1 MPVPVPLNNKPV
13 AHPVAKN
20 FNPRSASH
28 PYTSDLQHLARSLP
42 VSPAGP
48 PPSFGTREQ
57 WINSL
62 PSWRRSK
69 PRRIWEE
76 DTHTVP
82 GHRQYFHQGLT
93 AVEDA
98 VVIKGKRAQACI
110 PPLGTLLR
118 SLGVPSQPKAKMPA
132 LTFGTMN
139 DYDQYSMSVD
149 AEDSSGTVR
158 GTSDCA
164 GSTRSGSYGGSPMLR
179 DESPTGTDND
189 GSSPLGPVT
198 PFSDFIDRAVSTPAV
213 PYGQD
218 DRSMGRVIQ
227 DPYYATVDY
236 IPGGALPPPF
246 RPSVEYVKEQAPAPV
261 AAPEVV
267 TPSASPGYR
276 KLAEPLANWVVNYVW
291 RVCTTGFSLP
301 PKFAVPSG
309 ASPAQHPLTPPA
321 HLTGAVHSL
330 LLSTLLQPSAVFLAI
345 WYIVHLPVYF
355 DAVGLDTDG
364 SRESVFRRVLLMDPS
379 SGVSVE
385 SQQAGV
391 PFRLIVL
398 GCMLA
403 NKWLDDHTFSNK
415 TWHTIS
421 DVPIGT
427 LNKLESMALAIFS
440 YDLSVPSE
448 EWNRWLSH
456 VLSYHCSLSSP
467 SHPQPISRPSTNPH
481 SIVRKA
487 MEEILASSPAPP
499 SDMPQP
505 TFLGLDARRKEKQE
519 RELVREIDLD
529 EDGPLREEYLPK
541 RRSTRSDIAQYEP
554 THYEQRMCV
563 DPSNLVPSPA
573 KWSPSSG
580 EPIFR
585 ERNAVNG
592 HYVAVQPSFV
602 PVQPLYQTH
611 HYPYAGQWNAHLGI
625 KSAGYPFEAFPT
637 TGLPQN
643 TLHAFPY
650 VSAPAHSRSLSV
662 SHGQDPLRGHL
673 RSYSQT
679 HVDHRWSQVRMTAN
693 DSVLPRDLP
702 WVATHGPYYPPQ
714 ALAPHPPS
722 QSAWVRS

>member
-93 AVEDA
+93 AAEDA

-110 PPLGTLLR
+110 PPLGTLLQ

-149 AEDSSGTVR
+149 AVNSSGTVR

-213 PYGQD
+213 TYQQD

-227 DPYYATVDY
+227 DPYYAAVDY
-236 IPGGALPPPF
+236 MPGGALPPPF
-246 RPSVEYVKEQAPAPV
+246 RPPVEYVKEQVPAPV

-276 KLAEPLANWVVNYVW
+276 KLAEPLADWVVNYVW

-301 PKFAVPSG
+301 PKFAVSRYVFYSVWFRRDINVDIDIILAVLHQPNTLR
-309 ASPAQHPLTPPA
+309 H
-321 HLTGAVHSL
+321 HLRISQEPFTRSSCRRSSSHQPCFWPYGTSSTFR
-330 LLSTLLQPSAVFLAI
+330 STLMLLVSIRMVA
-345 WYIVHLPVYF
+345 
-355 DAVGLDTDG
+355 
-364 SRESVFRRVLLMDPS
+364 ESLY
-379 SGVSVE
+379 
-385 SQQAGV
+385 
-391 PFRLIVL
+391 L
-398 GCMLA
+398 GRYC
-403 NKWLDDHTFSNK
+403 
-415 TWHTIS
+415 
-421 DVPIGT
+421 
-427 LNKLESMALAIFS
+427 
-440 YDLSVPSE
+440 
-448 EWNRWLSH
+448 
-456 VLSYHCSLSSP
+456 
-467 SHPQPISRPSTNPH
+467 
-481 SIVRKA
+481 
-487 MEEILASSPAPP
+487 
-499 SDMPQP
+499 
-505 TFLGLDARRKEKQE
+505 
-519 RELVREIDLD
+519 
-529 EDGPLREEYLPK
+529 
-541 RRSTRSDIAQYEP
+541 
-554 THYEQRMCV
+554 
-563 DPSNLVPSPA
+563 
-573 KWSPSSG
+573 
-580 EPIFR
+580 
-585 ERNAVNG
+585 
-592 HYVAVQPSFV
+592 
-602 PVQPLYQTH
+602 
-611 HYPYAGQWNAHLGI
+611 
-625 KSAGYPFEAFPT
+625 
-637 TGLPQN
+637 
-643 TLHAFPY
+643 
-650 VSAPAHSRSLSV
+650 
-662 SHGQDPLRGHL
+662 
-673 RSYSQT
+673 
-679 HVDHRWSQVRMTAN
+679 
-693 DSVLPRDLP
+693 
-702 WVATHGPYYPPQ
+702 
-714 ALAPHPPS
+714 
-722 QSAWVRS
+722 